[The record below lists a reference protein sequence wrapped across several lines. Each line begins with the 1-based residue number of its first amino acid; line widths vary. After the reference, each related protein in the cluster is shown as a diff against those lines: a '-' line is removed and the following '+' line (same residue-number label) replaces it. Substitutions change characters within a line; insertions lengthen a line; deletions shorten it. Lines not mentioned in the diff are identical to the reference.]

1 MAGDGAPLWRRA
13 YDQLDKEL
21 SPRID
26 ALVRSES
33 FLREIG
39 RLSAVRR
46 QARSQVSTVASR
58 VWHLV
63 NLPAGSDVARL
74 TGQVGALDRQVRN
87 LTLQLE
93 QERRRSSRDDD
104 ANREDDDGPQPE
116 SAGPIGPDPARR
128 RT

>member
-1 MAGDGAPLWRRA
+1 MAGADVPLWRRA

-21 SPRID
+21 TPRID

-33 FLREIG
+33 FLREFG

-46 QARSQVSTVASR
+46 QARRQVSGAASR

-63 NLPAGSDVARL
+63 NLPAGSDIARL

-93 QERRRSSRDDD
+93 QERRR
-104 ANREDDDGPQPE
+104 ATREDDDGPEPE
-116 SAGPIGPDPARR
+116 SEGPAGPDPARR